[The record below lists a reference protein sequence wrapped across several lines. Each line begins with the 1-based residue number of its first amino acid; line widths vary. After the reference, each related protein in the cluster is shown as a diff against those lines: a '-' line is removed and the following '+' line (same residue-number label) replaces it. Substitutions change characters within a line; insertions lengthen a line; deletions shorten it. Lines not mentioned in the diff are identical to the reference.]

1 MSAPGEPAAIAP
13 AVNEANHRFPRHRKS
28 VGRARAALR
37 EQLAIWGV
45 TDEPAE
51 TAVLL
56 LSELVTN
63 AVEHAK
69 ASPGRE
75 IGTRF
80 GLYEGVLRLEVAD
93 ANDDLP
99 VPRPAADDDEN
110 GRGLAL
116 VSALADRWGTCPRRD
131 GIGKRVWVELK
142 IPTGGGGELTPQS
155 SAVRPAAWRWP
166 TG

>member
-1 MSAPGEPAAIAP
+1 MPVPGETTAAVPATDS
-13 AVNEANHRFPRHRKS
+13 ESSQLFPRHRKS
-28 VGRARAALR
+28 AGRARAALR
-37 EQLAIWGV
+37 EQLAIWGI

-63 AVEHAK
+63 AVEHGK
-69 ASPGRE
+69 TSPGRE

-80 GLYEGVLRLEVAD
+80 GLYEGALRLEVAD

-99 VPRPAADDDEN
+99 VPRPAKDDDED

-116 VSALADRWGTCPRRD
+116 VIALADRWGTCPRRD
-131 GIGKRVWVELK
+131 GIGKQVWVELK
-142 IPTGGGGELTPQS
+142 IPTGGAELTS
-155 SAVRPAAWRWP
+155 
-166 TG
+166 

>member
-1 MSAPGEPAAIAP
+1 MSAPGEQAAIAP
-13 AVNEANHRFPRHRKS
+13 ATDEAAYRFPRHRRS

-69 ASPGRE
+69 TSPGRE

-80 GLYEGVLRLEVAD
+80 GFCDGALRLEVAD

-99 VPRPAADDDEN
+99 VPRPAKDDDED

-116 VSALADRWGTCPRRD
+116 VIALADRWGTCPRRD
-131 GIGKRVWVELK
+131 GIGKQVWVELK
-142 IPTGGGGELTPQS
+142 IPTGGAELTS
-155 SAVRPAAWRWP
+155 
-166 TG
+166 